1 MPSLLVL
8 RDSIANMRGSHTRP
22 YTVLPIAPCIHV
34 TQQAATAA
42 YVHAVKYYSAKLDK
56 NSEISLFCL

>member
-22 YTVLPIAPCIHV
+22 YTCTYRHPRIHA

-42 YVHAVKYYSAKLDK
+42 YVHAVKYHSAKLDK

>member
-8 RDSIANMRGSHTRP
+8 RDTIANVRDRHTRT
-22 YTVLPIAPCIHV
+22 YTCTYRHPCIHV

-42 YVHAVKYYSAKLDK
+42 YVHAVKYYSAKLGK
-56 NSEISLFCL
+56 ISEISLFCL